1 MRFLVD
7 ECTGPGVAKWLAEQG
22 HDVFSAFDQA
32 KGAADVDLL
41 DRAVA
46 EDRILLTNDRDFGEM
61 IYRDNRAHRGVIFLR
76 LHDERTPT
84 KIRVLAKMLGNY
96 AERLPGKFAVVTE
109 AQLRLTNEPPLAL

>member
-22 HDVFSAFDQA
+22 HDVFSAFDQS
-32 KGAADVDLL
+32 KGAADGDLL

-61 IYRDNRAHRGVIFLR
+61 IFRDDRTHRGVIFLR
-76 LHDERTPT
+76 LHDERTPN
-84 KIRVLAKMLGNY
+84 KIRVLTKVLGNH
-96 AERLPGKFAVVTE
+96 AEQLPAKFAVVTE
-109 AQLRLTNEPPLAL
+109 AQIRFTNEPPLAL